1 MTVQNPHD
9 KFFRESFGRVHI
21 ARNYLEE
28 YLPDPVLALLD
39 LDTLT
44 LQDGSFIDE
53 EMRNTKPTC
62 FIMCSCKE
70 AVQPPSISSLNTRA
84 FPMCW

>member
-9 KFFRESFGRVHI
+9 KFFRDSFGRVDI

-28 YLPDPVLALLD
+28 YLPTEVLALLD
-39 LDTLT
+39 LDTLH

-53 EMRNTKPTC
+53 TMQE
-62 FIMCSCKE
+62 FQSDLIY
-70 AVQPPSISSLNTRA
+70 
-84 FPMCW
+84 